1 MTATKILKKIKDEKV
16 AFVDF
21 RFTDTLG
28 KYHHI
33 SVPAGNVDSELLTD
47 GKNFDGSSI
56 EGWRGIENS
65 DMVLIPDL
73 TTAVIDPFIDEKT
86 MLLTCDAWEPNGK
99 KGYNRCPR
107 TIAAAAMAYLK
118 KTGIGDNAIFGPE
131 PEFFIFDS
139 VQWKNNM
146 EEAFYRIHSEE
157 GAWSSGMDFDGFNS
171 GHRPGIKGGY
181 FPVPPVDSLMDIRN
195 EMCLKLALF
204 GVEAEVHHHE
214 VGTAGQC
221 EIGSRGDNAIKRGD
235 SNQILKYVVRNVAHQ
250 FGKTATFMPKPLAG
264 DNGNGMHVHQSISR
278 RGVNIFAG
286 KLYGNLSQEALW
298 YIGGII
304 KHARALN
311 AITNPTTNSYK
322 RLLPGFEAPVKL
334 AYSAKNRS
342 AAVRIP
348 HTSNPKAR
356 RFEVRFP
363 DPAANPYLCFA
374 ALLLAGLDGIKNK
387 IDPGQPSDMNLYAM
401 RRDVDRKRIKEVC
414 GSLPEAL
421 AALESDR
428 KFLTAGGVFDDDAI
442 DAYLDLKYEEVNN
455 FRRSPHPVEF
465 DMYYSL

>member
-1 MTATKILKKIKDEKV
+1 
-16 AFVDF
+16 
-21 RFTDTLG
+21 
-28 KYHHI
+28 
-33 SVPAGNVDSELLTD
+33 
-47 GKNFDGSSI
+47 
-56 EGWRGIENS
+56 
-65 DMVLIPDL
+65 MVYRRHYQ
-73 TTAVIDPFIDEKT
+73 T
-86 MLLTCDAWEPNGK
+86 
-99 KGYNRCPR
+99 RPR
-107 TIAAAAMAYLK
+107 
-118 KTGIGDNAIFGPE
+118 
-131 PEFFIFDS
+131 
-139 VQWKNNM
+139 
-146 EEAFYRIHSEE
+146 
-157 GAWSSGMDFDGFNS
+157 
-171 GHRPGIKGGY
+171 
-181 FPVPPVDSLMDIRN
+181 
-195 EMCLKLALF
+195 
-204 GVEAEVHHHE
+204 
-214 VGTAGQC
+214 
-221 EIGSRGDNAIKRGD
+221 
-235 SNQILKYVVRNVAHQ
+235 
-250 FGKTATFMPKPLAG
+250 
-264 DNGNGMHVHQSISR
+264 
-278 RGVNIFAG
+278 
-286 KLYGNLSQEALW
+286 
-298 YIGGII
+298 
-304 KHARALN
+304 LN

-334 AYSAKNRS
+334 AYRQKNRS